1 MTLVSYPKIP
11 SDKTHFI
18 DHEGLVQQYYSWLL
32 SGEPKYHGYPSEPLF
47 CHGTISYR
55 FDEIKGYVVD
65 EPINLQVNLD
75 DSPQDLSER
84 ISTETLVVVDVLSSF
99 FFQGDTK
106 ENGDTIRTRRE
117 CYMECSKD
125 YVYERD
131 RFATIREL
139 KARDVEEKETKE
151 EREKREEEIDIIHVG
166 PVPINVEVDPVNPF
180 LEKFA
185 GSPQKLSPGQKV
197 GYASV
202 YMCVFNVKDAGE
214 YIIEYGGEG
223 KPPYHSQGCIQL
235 VVSAKPRMTL
245 FEKAFGGKAKK
256 LPLSVKPALH

>member
-1 MTLVSYPKIP
+1 
-11 SDKTHFI
+11 
-18 DHEGLVQQYYSWLL
+18 VQQYYSWLL
-32 SGEPKYHGYPSEPLF
+32 SGEPKYHGYTTEPLF

-65 EPINLQVNLD
+65 EPINIQVNSD
-75 DSPQDLSER
+75 DNPQDLSER
-84 ISTETLVVVDVLSSF
+84 ISTDTLVVIDVLSSF

-117 CYMECSKD
+117 CYLECSND
-125 YVYERD
+125 YLYERD
-131 RFATIREL
+131 TFAKIREIS
-139 KARDVEEKETKE
+139 ASANKE
-151 EREKREEEIDIIHVG
+151 EDIDIIHVG

-185 GSPQKLSPGQKV
+185 GSPQRLSPGQKV

-202 YMCVFNVKDAGE
+202 YMCAFKVKNVGE

-223 KPPYHSQGCIQL
+223 KPPYHSQGCVQL
-235 VVSAKPRMTL
+235 VVSGKPM
-245 FEKAFGGKAKK
+245 KSIIMSKGKIKR
-256 LPLSVKPALH
+256 LPLSIKPVPH